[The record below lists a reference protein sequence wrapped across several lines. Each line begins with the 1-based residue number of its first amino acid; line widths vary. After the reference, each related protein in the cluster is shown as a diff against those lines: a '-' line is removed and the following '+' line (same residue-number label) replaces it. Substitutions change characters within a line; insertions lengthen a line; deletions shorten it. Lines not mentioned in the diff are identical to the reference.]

1 MATSPVKNS
10 VAGSMIP
17 LEGPAVGKTDKRSL
31 SSNGAM
37 QKGKISNGSSD
48 VSNLLIDFEKFHAA
62 LRKVNLLDC
71 QGSVVR
77 VSGLTVESA
86 GPTVGL
92 GELCGIQIRDGRRV
106 LAEVVGFQNNHLILL
121 PLEHIDG
128 ISPGDTVT
136 ARTTP
141 RYINLSESVLG
152 RVVNGLG
159 EPIDNKGPLA
169 GMEKKALDASSPPP
183 LSREKI
189 TSPLALG
196 IRSIDGV
203 LTCGKGQRVGIFS
216 GSGVG
221 KSILLGDIA
230 NSSEASVNVVAL
242 IGERGRE
249 VREFLEADLGPE
261 GLARSVVVV
270 ATSDSPPIQRVKAA
284 FVAVTIAE
292 YFRDKRKDV
301 LFMMDSL
308 TRFAQAQREIGL
320 AAGEPPATK
329 GYCPSVFSLMP
340 RLIERLGCAE
350 NGSITGI
357 LTVLVENDDLADPVA
372 DSARSL
378 LDGHIV
384 LSRKL
389 ADRGHYPAVDILQ
402 SISRLMPAV
411 VSKEHKLAVQ
421 KLKEIYATYV
431 DAEDL
436 INIGAFS
443 PGSNRRI
450 DGAIALI
457 DRINGFLV
465 QPIRERTDFEETV
478 RRLTVIIQ
486 SWDELLSSRIQ

>member
-1 MATSPVKNS
+1 MVTSEV
-10 VAGSMIP
+10 
-17 LEGPAVGKTDKRSL
+17 
-31 SSNGAM
+31 SNG
-37 QKGKISNGSSD
+37 
-48 VSNLLIDFEKFHAA
+48 LINFDKFHSA
-62 LRKVNLLDC
+62 LRDVNLLDC

-77 VSGLTVESA
+77 VSGLTVEST
-86 GPTVGL
+86 GPAIGL
-92 GELCGIQIRDGRRV
+92 GELCGIQIRNGRRV
-106 LAEVVGFQNNHLILL
+106 LAEVVGFHHDHLILL
-121 PLEHIDG
+121 PLEHING

-136 ARTTP
+136 ARTTI
-141 RYINLSESVLG
+141 RHIALSEAVLG

-169 GMEKKALDASSPPP
+169 GTDKKALDASSPSP

-189 TSPLALG
+189 TSPLVLG
-196 IRSIDGV
+196 IRSIDSV

-221 KSILLGDIA
+221 KSVLLGDIA
-230 NSSEASVNVVAL
+230 NSSEANVNVVAL

-249 VREFLEADLGPE
+249 VREFLEGDLGAE
-261 GLARSVVVV
+261 GLTRSVVVV

-284 FVAVTIAE
+284 FVAATIAE
-292 YFRDKRKDV
+292 YFRDKGKDV

-320 AAGEPPATK
+320 AAGEPPTTK

-340 RLIERLGCAE
+340 RLIERLGRAE
-350 NGSITGI
+350 IGSITGI
-357 LTVLVENDDLADPVA
+357 LTVLVENDDLTDPVA

-389 ADRGHYPAVDILQ
+389 AERGHYPAVDILQ
-402 SISRLMPAV
+402 SVSRLMPVV
-411 VSKEHKLAVQ
+411 VSKEHLLAAQ
-421 KLKEIYATYV
+421 KLKEIYAIYI

-443 PGSNRRI
+443 SGSNRRI

-457 DRINGFLV
+457 DRINSFLI
-465 QPIRERTDFEETV
+465 QAIRERTDFNETV
-478 RRLTVIIQ
+478 RQLTAITQ
-486 SWDELLSSRIQ
+486 FWNELLSVQSR

>member
-1 MATSPVKNS
+1 MSC
-10 VAGSMIP
+10 
-17 LEGPAVGKTDKRSL
+17 
-31 SSNGAM
+31 
-37 QKGKISNGSSD
+37 
-48 VSNLLIDFEKFHAA
+48 LIDFHKYYSA
-62 LRKVNLLDC
+62 LDGVSLMSC

-77 VSGLTVESA
+77 VSGATVESA
-86 GPTVGL
+86 GPVIGL
-92 GELCGIQIRDGRRV
+92 GELCGIHIRDGRRV
-106 LAEVVGFQNNHLILL
+106 LAEVVGFRDDHLILL
-121 PLEHIDG
+121 PLEHIEG

-141 RYINLSESVLG
+141 RHIRLSEAALG
-152 RVVNGLG
+152 RVLNGLG
-159 EPIDNKGPLA
+159 EPIDGKGPIV
-169 GMEKKALDASSPPP
+169 GDDECPLDVSGPPP

-189 TSPLALG
+189 TAPLALG

-203 LTCGKGQRVGIFS
+203 LTCGRGQRVGIFA

-221 KSILLGDIA
+221 KSVLLGDIA
-230 NSSEASVNVVAL
+230 VSSDAAVNVVAL

-249 VREFLEADLGPE
+249 VREFLEENVGPE

-284 FVAVTIAE
+284 FIAVTIAE
-292 YFRDKRKDV
+292 YFRDRTQNV

-350 NGSITGI
+350 GGSITGI
-357 LTVLVENDDLADPVA
+357 LTVLVENDDLTDPVA

-384 LSRKL
+384 LSRRL

-411 VSKEHKLAVQ
+411 VSAEHRKAAQ
-421 KLKEIYATYV
+421 KLREIYAIYA

-450 DGAIALI
+450 DGAISLI
-457 DRINGFLV
+457 DRINEFLIQAV
-465 QPIRERTDFEETV
+465 RQKTPFPETV
-478 RRLTVIIQ
+478 QQLTAITQ
-486 SWDELLSSRIQ
+486 AWEKLLRN

>member
-1 MATSPVKNS
+1 MTTSQ
-10 VAGSMIP
+10 
-17 LEGPAVGKTDKRSL
+17 VGNCS
-31 SSNGAM
+31 
-37 QKGKISNGSSD
+37 
-48 VSNLLIDFEKFHAA
+48 IDFEKFHSA
-62 LRKVNLLDC
+62 LQDVNLLDC
-71 QGSVVR
+71 RGSVVR
-77 VSGLTVESA
+77 VSGLTIESN
-86 GPTVGL
+86 GPIVGL
-92 GELCGIQIRDGRRV
+92 GELCGIHIRDGRRV
-106 LAEVVGFQNNHLILL
+106 LAEVVGFQNDHLILL
-121 PLEHIDG
+121 PLQHIEG

-136 ARTTP
+136 TRTTP
-141 RYINLSESVLG
+141 RYISLSESILG

-159 EPIDNKGPLA
+159 EPIDGKGPLA
-169 GMEKKALDASSPPP
+169 GTDKKQLDAGSPPP

-189 TSPLALG
+189 TRPLALG

-203 LTCGKGQRVGIFS
+203 LTCGRGQRIGIFS

-221 KSILLGDIA
+221 KSVLLGDIA
-230 NSSEASVNVVAL
+230 NSSDAVVNVVAL

-249 VREFLEADLGPE
+249 VREFLEGDLGPE
-261 GLARSVVVV
+261 GLARSVVVI

-292 YFRDKRKDV
+292 YFRDKGMNV

-329 GYCPSVFSLMP
+329 GYCPSVFSVMP

-350 NGSITGI
+350 SGSITGI
-357 LTVLVENDDLADPVA
+357 LTVLVENDDLTDPVA
-372 DSARSL
+372 DSAKSL
-378 LDGHIV
+378 LDGHLV

-389 ADRGHYPAVDILQ
+389 SDRGHYPAVDILQ

-411 VSKEHKLAVQ
+411 VSKEHRLAAQ
-421 KLKEIYATYV
+421 KLKEIYAIYT

-436 INIGAFS
+436 INIGAFAA
-443 PGSNRRI
+443 GSNRRI

-457 DRINGFLV
+457 ERINAFLI

-478 RRLTVIIQ
+478 RRLTAITQ
-486 SWDELLSSRIQ
+486 SWGELLGSQVQ

>member
-1 MATSPVKNS
+1 METTNIHKSLVDF
-10 VAGSMIP
+10 
-17 LEGPAVGKTDKRSL
+17 DKL
-31 SSNGAM
+31 H
-37 QKGKISNGSSD
+37 D
-48 VSNLLIDFEKFHAA
+48 A
-62 LRKVNLLDC
+62 LKKVNLINC
-71 QGSVVR
+71 RGHVVR
-77 VSGLTVESA
+77 VSGLTVEST
-86 GPTVGL
+86 GPMVGL
-92 GELCGIQIRDGRRV
+92 GELCGIQLKDNRRV
-106 LAEVVGFQNNHLILL
+106 LAEVVGFEKDHLILL
-121 PLEHIDG
+121 PLEHIEG

-141 RYINLSESVLG
+141 RYITISERILG

-159 EPIDNKGPLA
+159 EPIDGMGPLQ
-169 GMEKKALDASSPPP
+169 GTERKALDAKSPSP
-183 LSREKI
+183 LNREKI
-189 TSPLALG
+189 TEPLPLG
-196 IRSIDGV
+196 IRSIDGI

-221 KSILLGDIA
+221 KSVLLGDIA
-230 NSSEASVNVVAL
+230 NSSEADVNIVAL

-249 VREFLEADLGPE
+249 VREFLEEQLGEE
-261 GLARSVVVV
+261 GLSRSVVIV
-270 ATSDSPPIQRVKAA
+270 AASDSPPIQRVKAA

-292 YFRDKRKDV
+292 YFRDKGRDV

-340 RLIERLGCAE
+340 RLIERLGCIE
-350 NGSITGI
+350 SGSITGI
-357 LTVLVENDDLADPVA
+357 LTVLVENDDLNDPVA

-389 ADRGHYPAVDILQ
+389 AERSHYPAVDILG

-411 VSKEHKLAVQ
+411 TSNKHKIAAQ
-421 KLKEIYATYV
+421 KLKEIYATYI

-443 PGSNRRI
+443 QGNNRRI
-450 DGAIALI
+450 DGAVALI
-457 DRINGFLV
+457 DRINNFLI
-465 QPIRERTDFEETV
+465 QPVRDRTNFTETV
-478 RRLTVIIQ
+478 KQMKEITDR
-486 SWDELLSSRIQ
+486 WDELLNPNN

>member
-1 MATSPVKNS
+1 MTTSEVKNH
-10 VAGSMIP
+10 
-17 LEGPAVGKTDKRSL
+17 
-31 SSNGAM
+31 
-37 QKGKISNGSSD
+37 Q
-48 VSNLLIDFEKFHAA
+48 IDFGQFHSV
-62 LRKVNLLDC
+62 LREVNLLDC

-77 VSGLTVESA
+77 VSGLVVESA
-86 GPTVGL
+86 GPMLGL
-92 GELCGIQIRDGRRV
+92 GELCGIHIRDGRRV
-106 LAEVVGFQNNHLILL
+106 LAEVVGFRGERLILL
-121 PLEHIDG
+121 PLEHIEG

-141 RYINLSESVLG
+141 RYITLSEGVLG

-159 EPIDNKGPLA
+159 EPIDNKGPL
-169 GMEKKALDASSPPP
+169 GGTDKKPLDAGSPPA

-189 TSPLALG
+189 SRPLALG
-196 IRSIDGV
+196 IRSIDGL
-203 LTCGKGQRVGIFS
+203 LTCGNGQRIGIFS

-221 KSILLGDIA
+221 KSVLLGDIA
-230 NSSEASVNVVAL
+230 NSSEAAVNVVAL

-249 VREFLEADLGPE
+249 VREFLEEDLGAA

-270 ATSDSPPIQRVKAA
+270 AASDSPPIQRVKAA

-292 YFRDKRKDV
+292 YFRDRGKNV

-320 AAGEPPATK
+320 AAGEPPAAK

-340 RLIERLGCAE
+340 RLIERLGCAA

-357 LTVLVENDDLADPVA
+357 LTVLVESDDLADPVA

-389 ADRGHYPAVDILQ
+389 ADRSHYPAVDVLG
-402 SISRLMPAV
+402 SISRLMPMV
-411 VSKEHKLAVQ
+411 ISGEHRKAAQ
-421 KLKEIYATYV
+421 KLREIYAVYT

-443 PGSNRRI
+443 RGSNRRI

-457 DRINGFLV
+457 DRINNFLI
-465 QPIRERTDFEETV
+465 QPIRERTSFEETIK
-478 RRLTVIIQ
+478 RLIAISR
-486 SWDELLSSRIQ
+486 SWDKLLSVDG